1 MKRSDPVFMSGFSR
15 IIFGLGLVFLL
26 AVLTADRPSAQA
38 DIVGIRPAGKGDRM
52 TTVRIKTSK
61 GDITA
66 QLDEAKAP
74 ETVRNF
80 LAYAKDGFYDGTI
93 FHRVIDGFM
102 IQGGGFTADMNQ
114 KQTKPPIKNEAANG
128 LENRAG
134 TFAMA
139 RTSVVDSATS
149 QFFINLDDNDFL
161 DHKDNSPSGF
171 GYAVFGSVTGGMD
184 VVKAIGSVPT
194 GNVKGFEDVP
204 LEAVV
209 IEKVE
214 VE

>member
-1 MKRSDPVFMSGFSR
+1 MKKIFFVSGCSRVVFC
-15 IIFGLGLVFLL
+15 LGLVFLIS
-26 AVLTADRPSAQA
+26 VLTLYCPSIYAEGA
-38 DIVGIRPAGKGDRM
+38 EIKLEGKGDRM

-61 GDITA
+61 GDIIA
-66 QLDEAKAP
+66 QLDAGNAP

-80 LAYAKDGFYDGTI
+80 LSYAQEGYYDGTI

-102 IQGGGFTADMNQ
+102 IQGGGFTADMRQ
-114 KQTKPPIKNEAANG
+114 KNTKSPIKNEAANG

-171 GYAVFGSVTGGMD
+171 GYAVFGRVTGGMD
-184 VVKAIGSVPT
+184 VVKAIGSVAT
-194 GNVKGFEDVP
+194 GNVKGFQDVP

-209 IEKVE
+209 IEKVV